1 LQTCEGK
8 DLEVQIFNLK
18 TNIKM
23 KNRFSINRLTLAFA
37 SLLLAVV
44 LSGCGSKQRSR
55 YVCNCEEQKQLQT
68 FVKESIKPANNM
80 SDEEMEDVVHQLRV
94 DGIKIYCK
102 QKAVWVDNNGS
113 IDWTKQKFDSCDVVM
128 DAW

>member
-1 LQTCEGK
+1 MKRKTL
-8 DLEVQIFNLK
+8 FN
-18 TNIKM
+18 
-23 KNRFSINRLTLAFA
+23 RYAPAFA

>member
-1 LQTCEGK
+1 MTK
-8 DLEVQIFNLK
+8 FKFTTK
-18 TNIKM
+18 TAIALYAM
-23 KNRFSINRLTLAFA
+23 
-37 SLLLAVV
+37 LAVV

-55 YVCNCEEQKQLQT
+55 YVCNCEEQKQLQA

-102 QKAVWVDNNGS
+102 QKAVWVDNNGA